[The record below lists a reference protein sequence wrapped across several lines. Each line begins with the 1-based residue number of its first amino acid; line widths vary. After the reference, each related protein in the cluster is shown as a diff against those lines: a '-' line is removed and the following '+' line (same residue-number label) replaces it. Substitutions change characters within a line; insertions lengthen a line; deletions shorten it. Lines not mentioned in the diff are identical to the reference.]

1 MQWRKTREKS
11 IVIRIKV
18 KNPSKSN
25 RTFLSIFFENIKS
38 FDLRAIC
45 AKKKKIS
52 ISNHELLSQSCCI
65 FPRSKIKFII
75 GIFRLARADR
85 IWIWV
90 IDDLSTGRG
99 PIGNFEVELDNRQ
112 SCDISVNDIKRAEK
126 GMHIQGAAYVLSD
139 RRWQPPP
146 GNLDAR
152 RKPARSWWI
161 ALPGESGLTEDRTTP
176 AGVTP
181 RPCVGLIWI

>member
-1 MQWRKTREKS
+1 MQF
-11 IVIRIKV
+11 VQ
-18 KNPSKSN
+18 
-25 RTFLSIFFENIKS
+25 
-38 FDLRAIC
+38 
-45 AKKKKIS
+45 KKKHAIS

-146 GNLDAR
+146 GNLDGR
-152 RKPARSWWI
+152 RKPARS
-161 ALPGESGLTEDRTTP
+161 
-176 AGVTP
+176 
-181 RPCVGLIWI
+181 